1 MTAKRRSSTS
11 AVSPQRENWSLRYIE
26 LQDLYDGRV
35 NQALKHA
42 LESAEDVLRQL
53 EGKAGVGAKVQRT
66 QAMGTRAMLLQ
77 VINSLYG
84 ALGKTIRDGQQDAA
98 DAAERAFLSDEEKLL
113 KILFEDAHDRE
124 EYMASQI
131 QKARRNI
138 QSVMTRVL
146 ETEQPLSKRVYQSR
160 ALARGQVSRVVNNHL
175 ARGGSAAD
183 LAKDVRDLI
192 KPSTPGGI
200 SYAAKRLAR
209 TEMNNA
215 FHAQSIHDMEDRP
228 WCEQVRWHLSKS
240 HPPRQPEC
248 RCDYYAHV
256 GLFAADQVPRKPH
269 PNCLCYVTPEL
280 MDEKTFLNLLVAG
293 EFREWMGRTAQ

>member
-1 MTAKRRSSTS
+1 MTAKRRLSASS
-11 AVSPQRENWSLRYIE
+11 ASPQRENWSLRYIE

-42 LESAEDVLRQL
+42 LESSDDVLRQL
-53 EGKAGVGAKVQRT
+53 EGKTGIGAKVQRT
-66 QAMGTRAMLLQ
+66 QAMGTRSALLQ
-77 VINSLYG
+77 AINQLYA
-84 ALGKTIRDGQQDAA
+84 ALGKIIREGHKDSAE
-98 DAAERAFLSDEEKLL
+98 AAERAFLSDEENLL

-124 EYMASQI
+124 EFLASQI
-131 QKARRNI
+131 QKSRRNI

-146 ETEQPLSKRVYQSR
+146 ETEMPLSNRVYQSR
-160 ALARGQVSRVVNNHL
+160 ALARGLVSRTVNNHL
-175 ARGGSAAD
+175 ARGSSAAD

-192 KPSTPGGI
+192 KPTTPGGI

-240 HPPRQPEC
+240 HPPSQPEC

-256 GLFAADQVPRKPH
+256 GLFPADQVPRKPH

-293 EFREWMGRTAQ
+293 EFREWMGKSSQ